1 MAQVQRRC
9 RLATRLAELTP
20 NVQGSVSPEEWQTR
34 VDLACAYRLVAHH
47 GWDDLVFTHLSAR
60 IPGPDEHFLINPM
73 GLMFEE
79 ITASSLIK
87 VDLAGKILSP
97 TPHFI
102 NPAGFTIHSC
112 IHGARHDVG
121 AVFHTHTV
129 AGVAV
134 STQKQGLLP
143 ISQAALG
150 FYNTLAYHDYEGL
163 ALVEAEIPRLIAD
176 LGQQKALILRNHGLL
191 SAGCTIAEAYLI
203 LFMLEKACQIQV
215 AAQGSGAAL
224 LMQPQAMADLVAQQT
239 SAAFGFAA
247 EMSWQA
253 AMRKMERLDSGFKN

>member
-1 MAQVQRRC
+1 MA
-9 RLATRLAELTP
+9 TKLTAM
-20 NVQGSVSPEEWQTR
+20 GSSLRDQVSPDEWQTR

-60 IPGPDEHFLINPM
+60 VPGPEDHYLINPM

-79 ITASSLIK
+79 ITASNLVK
-87 VDLAGKILSP
+87 VDLAGDILSP
-97 TPHFI
+97 TTHFI

-129 AGVAV
+129 AGIAV
-134 STQKQGLLP
+134 SSQKQGLLP
-143 ISQAALG
+143 MTQAALG
-150 FYNTLAYHDYEGL
+150 FYNLLAYHDYEGL
-163 ALVEAEIPRLIAD
+163 ALNEDEIPRLIAD
-176 LGQQKALILRNHGLL
+176 LGSRKALILRNHGLL
-191 SAGCTIAEAYLI
+191 SAGANVAEAYLI
-203 LFMLEKACQIQV
+203 LFMLEKACQIQL
-215 AAQGSGAAL
+215 AAQGNGAEL

-239 SAAFGFAA
+239 QFAFGFAA

-253 AMRKMERLDSGFKN
+253 AIRKMQRVDPRFQD

>member
-1 MAQVQRRC
+1 MAQVQRRY
-9 RLATRLAELTP
+9 RLAPGLAELRS
-20 NVQGSVSPEEWQTR
+20 NVQGSVSPEEWQIR

-60 IPGPDEHFLINPM
+60 IPGKEAHFLINPM

-79 ITASSLIK
+79 VTASNLIK

-97 TPHFI
+97 TTHSI
-102 NPAGFTIHSC
+102 NPAGFIIHSC
-112 IHGARHDVG
+112 IHAARHGVG

-134 STQKQGLLP
+134 SAQKQGLLP
-143 ISQAALG
+143 ITQAALG
-150 FYNTLAYHDYEGL
+150 FYNILAYHDYEGL
-163 ALVEAEIPRLIAD
+163 ALAEAEIPRLLTD
-176 LGQQKALILRNHGLL
+176 LGEHKALILRNHGLL
-191 SAGCTIAEAYLI
+191 SAGSTIGEAYLI

-215 AAQGSGAAL
+215 AAQANGAEL
-224 LMQPQAMADLVAQQT
+224 LMQPQAMADLVAKQT
-239 SAAFGFAA
+239 DVAFGFAA

-253 AMRKMERLDSGFKN
+253 ARRKMEKLDPGFKD

>member
-1 MAQVQRRC
+1 MVTI
-9 RLATRLAELTP
+9 LAKLAS
-20 NVQGSVSPEEWQTR
+20 NVQDNVSPEEWQTR

-60 IPGPDEHFLINPM
+60 IPGTDEHFLINPF

-79 ITASSLIK
+79 VTASNLIK
-87 VDLAGKILSP
+87 VDLAGTVLSP
-97 TPHFI
+97 TSHII

-112 IHGARHDVG
+112 IHGARHDIG
-121 AVFHTHTV
+121 AIFHTHTV

-143 ISQAALG
+143 MTQTALG
-150 FYNTLAYHDYEGL
+150 FYNILAYHAYEGL
-163 ALVEAEIPRLIAD
+163 ALNEAEVPRLITD

-191 SAGCTIAEAYLI
+191 CAGSTIGEAYLTM
-203 LFMLEKACQIQV
+203 FMLEKACQIQI
-215 AAQGSGAAL
+215 AAQSSGVEL
-224 LMQPQAMADLVAQQT
+224 LMQSQTMADLVATQT
-239 SAAFGFAA
+239 DMAFGFAA

-253 AMRKMERLDSGFKN
+253 VKRKMERLDSGFKN